1 MHSYLFVFFF
11 GQSTGKADKFLYVLN
26 MLDVLRE
33 SLILV
38 SGWILLTDRLQAL
51 GQTVFTILSGNIPRW
66 SKTCRPQV
74 HSDFCSLGAIVT
86 AIV

>member
-11 GQSTGKADKFLYVLN
+11 GQSKGKADKFHCIIN

-38 SGWILLTDRLQAL
+38 SLRIDLRDFNPLPVLLR
-51 GQTVFTILSGNIPRW
+51 
-66 SKTCRPQV
+66 
-74 HSDFCSLGAIVT
+74 VT
-86 AIV
+86 PAECYKK

>member
-11 GQSTGKADKFLYVLN
+11 GQSKGKADKFYYIIN

-38 SGWILLTDRLQAL
+38 SGLVHLPGFYEVSLFGAESSDRL
-51 GQTVFTILSGNIPRW
+51 GCEGDEV
-66 SKTCRPQV
+66 
-74 HSDFCSLGAIVT
+74 
-86 AIV
+86 

>member
-38 SGWILLTDRLQAL
+38 AGVFGLAYARIMDFEPSHFLLFRCC
-51 GQTVFTILSGNIPRW
+51 IS
-66 SKTCRPQV
+66 
-74 HSDFCSLGAIVT
+74 
-86 AIV
+86 